1 MKYDLGWICRPLSK
15 GSEFES
21 ISNMTDVPLFVVV
34 VVVNFICFC
43 PLFLACLLRRWWWGG
58 GGGGGGGHP
67 ATTKNSQRKLST
79 SNISVNERYMLGH

>member
-43 PLFLACLLRRWWWGG
+43 PLFLACLLRRWWWC
-58 GGGGGGGHP
+58 HP

>member
-43 PLFLACLLRRWWWGG
+43 PLFLACLLRRWWWWGG
-58 GGGGGGGHP
+58 GG
-67 ATTKNSQRKLST
+67 SS
-79 SNISVNERYMLGH
+79 SNNKEFSEKTEHI